1 MIMQPKL
8 NIVLEPGTHNGK
20 DVVFVK
26 FQYDKEI
33 IDKIKT
39 IDGAKW
45 SQSIKCWYIPK
56 NEFKLNP
63 FFNTLKPIAFID
75 YSKLQTTTN
84 NPSSKEMKREK
95 PKKKEVVFLPEGYKD
110 LLDQKR
116 YSEST
121 KSTYINYF
129 EDFMRYFK
137 GKVLDEISTMQ
148 INQYI
153 LELIRK
159 NKISSSQ
166 QNQRINAIKFYFEKV
181 IRKEK
186 VFYDIKRP
194 RKTRSLPKV
203 ITEFELQRMLE
214 HSGNVKNKV
223 IIGLLYSAG
232 LRRSEIINL
241 RKQDIVSDKMM
252 IFVRGGKG
260 KKDRQTILSK
270 YMSNIIPKYYELF
283 KPNYWVLEG
292 PNRTQYSASS
302 VGQIVKRVGRRAE
315 VSIEVTPHILRHS
328 FATHLLEN
336 GINLRYIQELLG
348 HENSKTT
355 EIYTHVSKKSLANI
369 SSPLDNFL
377 DSNSDVTN
385 VLQNQTD

>member
-1 MIMQPKL
+1 MNRPKT
-8 NIVLEPGTHNGK
+8 NIILEPGTHNNK
-20 DVVFVK
+20 DVVFVR
-26 FQYDKEI
+26 FAYNREI

-39 IDGAKW
+39 IEGANW
-45 SQSIKCWYIPK
+45 NQSIKCWYFTK
-56 NEFKLNP
+56 NEFVLNL
-63 FFNTLKPIAFID
+63 FFNKLKPFAFID
-75 YSKLQTTTN
+75 YSRLQSSTKKPIIKENKIGKL
-84 NPSSKEMKREK
+84 
-95 PKKKEVVFLPEGYKD
+95 KKKEIVFLPESYRD
-110 LLDQKR
+110 LLDQRR

-129 EDFMRYFK
+129 EDFLSYFK
-137 GKVLDEISTMQ
+137 GHLLDEISTEQ
-148 INQYI
+148 INKYI

-159 NKISSSQ
+159 NNISSSQ
-166 QNQRINAIKFYFEKV
+166 QNQRINSIKFYFEKV

-194 RKTRSLPKV
+194 RKIRSLPKV
-203 ITEFELQRMLE
+203 ITETELHNMLK
-214 HSGNVKNKV
+214 HSGTIKNKV

-270 YMSNIIPKYYELF
+270 YMSTIIPKYYELH

-292 PNRTQYSASS
+292 PNRTRYSASS
-302 VGQIVKRVGRRAE
+302 VGQIVKRVGRKAE

-336 GINLRYIQELLG
+336 GVNLRYIQELLG

-355 EIYTHVSKKSLANI
+355 EIYTHVSKNSLANI
-369 SSPLDNFL
+369 SSPLDSFM
-377 DSNSDVTN
+377 DSNTVAIN
-385 VLQNQTD
+385 FIQNSTD